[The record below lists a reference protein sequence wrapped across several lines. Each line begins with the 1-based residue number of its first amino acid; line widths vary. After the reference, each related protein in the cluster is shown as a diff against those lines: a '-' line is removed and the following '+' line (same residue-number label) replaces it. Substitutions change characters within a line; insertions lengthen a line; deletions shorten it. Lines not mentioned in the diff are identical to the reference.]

1 LEAVH
6 LRSPARRACTALS
19 LILLIAACGDNVEAP
34 PPPEVEAEDAE
45 PLFLILFDALHE
57 FHLDASFGQEC
68 ADGGRIEMQVEANGD
83 SRDLLHQFE
92 GCAMD
97 DYLFNGS
104 LDYLRAGPCEGGGFS
119 IDIVGELEID
129 GAHGG
134 TCSFDLRERC
144 RTLAGTACGLP
155 IELP

>member
-1 LEAVH
+1 MA
-6 LRSPARRACTALS
+6 
-19 LILLIAACGDNVEAP
+19 AACGDNVDAP
-34 PPPEVEAEDAE
+34 PPPEVAAEDAE

-57 FHLDASFGQEC
+57 FHVDASVDGELPDEFGQAC
-68 ADGGRIEMQVEANGD
+68 ADGGRIEMQIETNED

-92 GCAMD
+92 GCAMEE
-97 DYLFNGS
+97 YVFEGT

-129 GAHGG
+129 GAHAG

-144 RTLAGTACGLP
+144 RTLEGTACGFP
-155 IELP
+155 VELP